1 MTQNAT
7 RIVRSSFLAT
17 SAALAA
23 SAAWPRTAAAQAP
36 LLDLRVAANANDT
49 FAPAYYAQDEG
60 FFTRDG
66 LNVDV
71 QTISNGA
78 AITAAVVGGTIDVGV
93 AVPVTIAAAYLRGLP
108 LVIIAAGA
116 MSVSS
121 VPNTRLCV
129 AGDSTLKT
137 AKDFEGKTLAINAL
151 GVGLELAPFVW
162 LTVNGADKSK
172 VKLVELPFSEMGLAL
187 QRHTVDAAV
196 FTEPAFT
203 VAAKENHIKMFA
215 NVNTAIAP
223 VYVSSCWFTT
233 RPFAQAHPE
242 HVRRFVRAI
251 YDAQKWANAH
261 QDLSAAILTKYSK
274 LDISL
279 TRSMTRARYAE
290 QMRAPDIQPFLDISA
305 KYGGLPAPVSASDLI
320 YQPS

>member
-1 MTQNAT
+1 M
-7 RIVRSSFLAT
+7 T

-23 SAAWPRTAAAQAP
+23 SAALPWPAAAQAP
-36 LLDLRVAANANDT
+36 ALDLRVAANANDT

-60 FFTRDG
+60 FFTRNG
-66 LNVDV
+66 LNVDL
-71 QTISNGA
+71 QTIANGA

-93 AVPVTIAAAYLRGLP
+93 AVPVTIAGAFLRGLP
-108 LVIIAAGA
+108 VVMIAAGA
-116 MSVSS
+116 LSVAS

-129 AGDSTLKT
+129 PDDSPLKT
-137 AKDFEGKTLAINAL
+137 AKDFEGKTIAINAL

-187 QRHTVDAAV
+187 ERHTVDAAV
-196 FTEPAFT
+196 ITEPAFT

-223 VYVSSCWFTT
+223 TYVSSCWFST

-242 HVRRFVRAI
+242 HIHRFVRAI
-251 YDAQKWANAH
+251 YDAQKWANGH
-261 QDLSAAILTKYSK
+261 QDASAEILTKYSK

-279 TRSMTRARYAE
+279 TRSMTRAHYAE
-290 QMRAPDIQPFLDISA
+290 QLRASDIQPFLDISA
-305 KYGGLPAPVSASDLI
+305 KYGGLPAHVSATDLI

>member
-1 MTQNAT
+1 MLRT
-7 RIVRSSFLAT
+7 SFLAAST
-17 SAALAA
+17 ALAA
-23 SAAWPRTAAAQAP
+23 STSWPRTAAAQTP

-49 FAPAYYAQDEG
+49 FAPPYYAQDEG
-60 FFTRDG
+60 FFTREG
-66 LNVDV
+66 LNVDL

-78 AITAAVVGGTIDVGV
+78 AITAAVVGGTIDIGV
-93 AVPVTIAAAYLRGLP
+93 AVPVTIAGAYLRGLP

-116 MSVSS
+116 LSISS

-129 AGDSTLKT
+129 AGDSALKT
-137 AKDFEGKTLAINAL
+137 AKDFEGKTIAINAL

-187 QRHTVDAAV
+187 ERHTVDAAV
-196 FTEPAFT
+196 LTEPAFT

-261 QDLSAAILTKYSK
+261 QDLSAGILTKYSK

-279 TRSMTRARYAE
+279 TRSMTRAHYAE
-290 QMRAPDIQPFLDISA
+290 QLRASDIQPFLDIELQ
-305 KYGGLPAPVSASDLI
+305 YGGLPTHVSASDLI